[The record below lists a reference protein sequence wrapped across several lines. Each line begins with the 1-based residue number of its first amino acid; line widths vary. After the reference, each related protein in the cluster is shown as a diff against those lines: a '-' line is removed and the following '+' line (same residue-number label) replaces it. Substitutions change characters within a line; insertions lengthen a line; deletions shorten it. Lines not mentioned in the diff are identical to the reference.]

1 MKVYVLKGSDIRT
14 VGTIVDISTTPKPGY
29 EEMTLE
35 ELASVRG
42 KFVWMLYH
50 NCIDKKYNWVCP
62 FVTYDEGYDAMSRF
76 ANDYAGQGY
85 TVVDCGDIIQIQ
97 KNKTV
102 VTMTLVPMQLG
113 QPYGGRIYPYKK

>member
-50 NCIDKKYNWVCP
+50 NCIDKKYNL
-62 FVTYDEGYDAMSRF
+62 
-76 ANDYAGQGY
+76 
-85 TVVDCGDIIQIQ
+85 IIYSIKFKSHGTFNWQ
-97 KNKTV
+97 NCTCHRCRSW
-102 VTMTLVPMQLG
+102 
-113 QPYGGRIYPYKK
+113 YW